1 MDEWAETS
9 VCYAAVF
16 REGGGSP
23 LTGAVVL
30 EGERMLLVGGGALDC
45 IGLELR
51 YEELSEVRIGRSRD
65 ERLNGRPTL
74 VLDRPDAAPVLVQP
88 LETAVLHEL
97 TDLVSTLTARGARRV
112 EVAVAVSFDP
122 MRRDRVREV
131 IAEGPPFDPA
141 ALGLQRHEVYLGERE
156 AFFVLSGPHAEQTLE
171 RAIREPGFWRAG
183 LVWRRLLV
191 GQPRVVDAGRDVRGE
206 LVYRWEGPAPAHAG
220 VPRWAAAANRALP

>member
-1 MDEWAETS
+1 MDEWAEAS

-16 REGGGSP
+16 REGAGAP

-45 IGLELR
+45 VGLELR

-74 VLDRPDAAPVLVQP
+74 VLARPDAAPVIVQP

-97 TDLVSTLTARGARRV
+97 IDLVSTLTARGLRRV
-112 EVAVAVSFDP
+112 EVAVAVRFDP
-122 MRRDRVREV
+122 RRRERVREV

-141 ALGLQRHEVYLGERE
+141 ALGLQRHEVYLGERD
-156 AFFVLSGPHAEQTLE
+156 AFFVLTGPHAEQTLE
-171 RAIREPGFWRAG
+171 RAIREPSFWRAG

-191 GQPRVVDAGRDVRGE
+191 GRPRVVDAARDVRGE
-206 LVYRWEGPAPAHAG
+206 LVYRWTAPAHAHTG
-220 VPRWAAAANRALP
+220 IPRWEPAANRGLP